1 MGIQPFPFIKKGVIN
16 LRIGIYP
23 GTFDPIT
30 NGHIDIIERS
40 ILLFDK
46 VIVAV
51 TTNPVKS
58 PLFDIDERIEMIKS
72 SIKNMNNVEV
82 DSFDDLLVN
91 YALKKQA
98 IAIIRGL
105 RATSDFEF
113 EFQMALVNRKLSN
126 KLVTVFLM
134 PNEKYTYLNSTIVK
148 EVASFHG
155 DVSRFV
161 PSEINKKLIEK
172 FKHN

>member
-1 MGIQPFPFIKKGVIN
+1 
-16 LRIGIYP
+16 LRLGIYP

-51 TTNPVKS
+51 TTNPAKS
-58 PLFDIDERIEMIKS
+58 PLFDIDERIEMIES
-72 SIKNMNNVEV
+72 SVKMMRNVEV

-98 IAIIRGL
+98 TAIIRGL

-155 DVSRFV
+155 DVGRFV